1 MDKIDVDLV
10 TVMTLRYSTFY
21 FLWSLCIS
29 KGVRKEEPIKL

>member
-21 FLWSLCIS
+21 FLWSLLQNGFMQS
-29 KGVRKEEPIKL
+29 GT